1 MSDNQERSNELPEII
16 DVDFLPILDD
26 EDYKREKT
34 GKAQELDQTLVDTN
48 MFTDSQAQTV
58 DKELNQTDKTTDTQ
72 ETIKEDFKENFKEN
86 VNPKEYI
93 KQEGYKKGTEYSQ
106 ANTYTNTQQTGG
118 YTNYRQ
124 SEKNYS
130 HNYTGS
136 NNQNMR
142 QDTSYASYDLA
153 RRQEFRKKKKKFGAS
168 ILSGIGIV
176 LAIFIGLPI
185 ALGLGGTA
193 VFIIGMGIFLSI
205 MALGVGVLGLGMA
218 GFTAAAGMGPMGVL
232 FLFGSLVALGV
243 GGLGSCIICL
253 IFIGIKNLI
262 IGISRRRKIRKESQ
276 EV

>member
-26 EDYKREKT
+26 EDYKREKASQ
-34 GKAQELDQTLVDTN
+34 AQGLDQTLVDTN
-48 MFTDSQAQTV
+48 KLIDSQAQIT
-58 DKELNQTDKTTDTQ
+58 DRTLSHTDKLLDT
-72 ETIKEDFKENFKEN
+72 EEATKENFNVREYIKED
-86 VNPKEYI
+86 
-93 KQEGYKKGTEYSQ
+93 GYKKGTGYNQS
-106 ANTYTNTQQTGG
+106 NTNTQQTSG
-118 YTNYRQ
+118 YTNYKQ
-124 SEKNYS
+124 TEQNY
-130 HNYTGS
+130 NQQYTQNNNQS

-142 QDTSYASYDLA
+142 QDTSYASYDQA

-168 ILSGIGIV
+168 ILSGIGIIMV
-176 LAIFIGLPI
+176 IFIGLPI

-193 VFIIGMGIFLSI
+193 VFAIGMGVFLSI

-243 GGLGSCIICL
+243 GGLGLCIICL
-253 IFIGIKNLI
+253 MFIGVKNLI
-262 IGISRRRKIRKESQ
+262 VGMNRRRKIRKESE

>member
-26 EDYKREKT
+26 EDFKREKT
-34 GKAQELDQTLVDTN
+34 GKVQDLDQTLVDTN
-48 MFTDSQAQTV
+48 KFIDLQSQTV
-58 DKELNQTDKTTDTQ
+58 DQTLNQTDKITDTQ
-72 ETIKEDFKENFKEN
+72 ETNKENFKENFKEN
-86 VNPKEYI
+86 VNQKEYI
-93 KQEGYKKGTEYSQ
+93 KEDGYKKGTEYNQ
-106 ANTYTNTQQTGG
+106 ANTYTNTQQTAG
-118 YTNYRQ
+118 YTNYKQTEQNRNQ
-124 SEKNYS
+124 NY
-130 HNYTGS
+130 NQS

-193 VFIIGMGIFLSI
+193 VFVIGMGIFLSI
-205 MALGVGVLGLGMA
+205 MAVGMGVLGLGMA

-243 GGLGSCIICL
+243 GGLGFCIICL
-253 IFIGIKNLI
+253 MFIGIKNLI
-262 IGISRRRKIRKESQ
+262 VGMNRRRKIRKESQ